1 MTKREITFLLVAITL
16 AAVFGGIVG
25 DVIGSFLPEGTI
37 KTLFVKHLQIGIG
50 SEPYVAVQDNTGP
63 LRHAPLTINLF
74 SITLTFGLLIK
85 INFVSVLFV
94 LLVFVYFRWW
104 FL

>member
-1 MTKREITFLLVAITL
+1 MNRREVTFLLVAVTL
-16 AAVFGGIVG
+16 AAVFGGVVG
-25 DVIGSFLPEGTI
+25 DVVGSFLPEGTI
-37 KTLFVKHLQIGIG
+37 KTLFVKHLQIGVG
-50 SEPYVAVQDNTGP
+50 SNPYVAVQNNSDP
-63 LRHAPLTINLF
+63 LRYSPLTINLF
-74 SITLTFGLLIK
+74 AITLTFGLLIK